1 MKVVQIE
8 PGKDPSVVDLSV
20 RTIEKKLHDLIHEE
34 VLPIEGT
41 MSLSALRTDGLD
53 PNTLM
58 AELTGDDGYYGTVY
72 ICAEWYEELTRDQ
85 IYEVL
90 DWLEGESP
98 SEGGDTVE
106 KDYEV
111 DRWLFE
117 DQPEREEDLW

>member
-8 PGKDPSVVDLSV
+8 PGRDPTVVDLSA
-20 RTIEKKLHDLIHEE
+20 RTIEKRLQGLIHEE

-41 MSLSALRTDGLD
+41 MSLSALNTDQLA

-58 AELTGDDGYYGTVY
+58 IQLTGDDGYFGTVY
-72 ICAEWYEELTRDQ
+72 ICAEWYEGLTRDQ

-90 DWLEGESP
+90 DWLEGELLDSG
-98 SEGGDTVE
+98 EAVE

-117 DQPEREEDLW
+117 DPPEREEDLW

>member
-8 PGKDPSVVDLSV
+8 PGIDPIVVDLSA
-20 RTIEKKLHDLIHEE
+20 RTIEKRLHGLIHEE
-34 VLPIEGT
+34 VLPVDGT
-41 MSLSALRTDGLD
+41 MSLSALRTDGLA

-58 AELTGDDGYYGTVY
+58 IQLTEDDGYFGTVY
-72 ICAEWYEELTRDQ
+72 ICAEWYEGLTREQ

-90 DWLEGESP
+90 DWLE
-98 SEGGDTVE
+98 EGTPPE

-117 DQPEREEDLW
+117 DPPEREEDEYWSTPY

>member
-8 PGKDPSVVDLSV
+8 PGKEPTVVDLSP
-20 RTIEKKLHDLIHEE
+20 RTIEKYLDGLIHEE

-53 PNTLM
+53 PNNLM
-58 AELTGDDGYYGTVY
+58 AQLTGDDGYFGTVY
-72 ICAEWYEELTRDQ
+72 ICAEWYEGLTRDQ

-90 DWLEGESP
+90 DWLGGEAP
-98 SEGGDTVE
+98 VE

-117 DQPEREEDLW
+117 DTPEREDDLW